1 MEAKILSK
9 QKEDLKEVLSATFS
23 DAMAVTVEY
32 DSFGA
37 LGCAVYPDGIRE
49 YMYVSYS
56 CLQEYDQHEKAM
68 RYVESY
74 YGKEEQL

>member
-1 MEAKILSK
+1 MESRILSER
-9 QKEDLKEVLSATFS
+9 KEDLKEDLTATFT

-56 CLQEYDQHEKAM
+56 RLQEYNQHEKAM

-74 YGKEEQL
+74 YGKEKQL